1 MIIKCQH
8 TGFEFEAQTA
18 RSKNH
23 PMVSD
28 FLNAAAKDN
37 GHYRG
42 ASHTA
47 KQLVSEAT
55 GYDTIEELIAD
66 AKAAYAAW
74 QETGESRKVVK
85 SFGERQE
92 AGRRAIAAMERQAPG
107 FYEEATDGNGF
118 SNPRR

>member
-23 PMVSD
+23 PMVSE
-28 FLNAAAKDN
+28 FLNEAAKDN
-37 GHYRG
+37 GCYRG

-55 GYDTIEELIAD
+55 GYDSIDELMAD
-66 AKAAYAAW
+66 VRSAYVAW

-85 SFGERQE
+85 TYAERVKAGKRAVNWMMRKDNYQGEE
-92 AGRRAIAAMERQAPG
+92 GAW
-107 FYEEATDGNGF
+107 
-118 SNPRR
+118 